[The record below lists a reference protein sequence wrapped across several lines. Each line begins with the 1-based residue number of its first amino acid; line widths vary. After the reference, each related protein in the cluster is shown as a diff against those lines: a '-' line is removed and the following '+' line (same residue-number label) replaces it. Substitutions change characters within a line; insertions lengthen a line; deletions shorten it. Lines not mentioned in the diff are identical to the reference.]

1 MMSFAKFTQ
10 AALLLLVG
18 LTVTPSGSAQTY
30 TVLYTFTGGTDG
42 EFPAAGLIQDS
53 AGNLYGTTSYGNP
66 PQAGSVFKLS
76 PSGKFKVLHS
86 FATGGTDGARP
97 FASLV
102 LDPAGNLYGT
112 TTEGGSSGSG
122 TAFKL
127 DKRGNFSVLHSFS
140 GDADGGLPYAP
151 LILDAAGNLYGTT
164 YFGGDKQTCGGGCGV
179 VFKLDVNGNETVLYT
194 FSSFD
199 GGQQSTG
206 GLVLDSAGNLYGTT
220 EFGGD
225 AFCGDP
231 NPFGC
236 GVVFKLDK
244 NGNET
249 VLHTFEYSGGD
260 SPYAGLIRDAAG
272 NLYGTTVFGGYGG
285 PSIGGTGRCGDTGC
299 GVVFKLN
306 KKGMETVVRRFTGG
320 DDGAHPSFGSLIMD
334 SAGNLY
340 GTTEGGGPCGA
351 DSACGVVFKLD
362 QSGKETVLH
371 SFSSFNG
378 TYGYGPD
385 GGVTVDSAGNLYGTT
400 YFGGNL
406 NDCQG
411 EGCGVIFKIAP

>member
-1 MMSFAKFTQ
+1 
-10 AALLLLVG
+10 LV
-18 LTVTPSGSAQTY
+18 
-30 TVLYTFTGGTDG
+30 
-42 EFPAAGLIQDS
+42 
-53 AGNLYGTTSYGNP
+53 
-66 PQAGSVFKLS
+66 
-76 PSGKFKVLHS
+76 
-86 FATGGTDGARP
+86 R
-97 FASLV
+97 
-102 LDPAGNLYGT
+102 DPAGNLYGT
-112 TTEGGSSGSG
+112 TIEGGSSGLG
-122 TAFKL
+122 TVFKL
-127 DKRGNFSVLHSFS
+127 DKRGNFNVLHSFS
-140 GDADGGLPYAP
+140 GNADGGLPFAP
-151 LILDAAGNLYGTT
+151 LI
-164 YFGGDKQTCGGGCGV
+164 
-179 VFKLDVNGNETVLYT
+179 
-194 FSSFD
+194 
-199 GGQQSTG
+199 
-206 GLVLDSAGNLYGTT
+206 LDSAGNLYGTT

-236 GVVFKLDK
+236 GVVFKLDR

-260 SPYAGLIRDAAG
+260 SPAGLIRDAAG
-272 NLYGTTVFGGYGG
+272 NFYGTTTGGGYGG
-285 PSIGGTGRCGDTGC
+285 PTVGGTGRCGDTGC

-306 KKGMETVVRRFTGG
+306 KKGTETVIRRFTGG
-320 DDGAHPSFGSLIMD
+320 VDGAYSAFGSSIMD

-340 GTTEGGGPCGA
+340 GTTEGGGACGA

-385 GGVTVDSAGNLYGTT
+385 GGVTMDSVGNLYGTT

-411 EGCGVIFKIAP
+411 EGCGVLFKITP